1 MYVCNTHIHSSTLCM
16 YTCVGVCI
24 YIYYTLYD
32 RIYIYY
38 YILSLSSQSIYANSD
53 YEIREH
59 MKLYVGKFVHWFTI
73 NNLKLNIEKTIILP
87 YFNTIILNSIKID
100 NVDIELVNYYK
111 CVCITLDSKLKY

>member
-1 MYVCNTHIHSSTLCM
+1 MYVCNTHIHSAHC
-16 YTCVGVCI
+16 VCI
-24 YIYYTLYD
+24 HVLVPVYIYYTLYD

-38 YILSLSSQSIYANSD
+38 YILSLSSQSIYANYD

-59 MKLYVGKFVHWFTI
+59 MKFYVGKSVHWFTI